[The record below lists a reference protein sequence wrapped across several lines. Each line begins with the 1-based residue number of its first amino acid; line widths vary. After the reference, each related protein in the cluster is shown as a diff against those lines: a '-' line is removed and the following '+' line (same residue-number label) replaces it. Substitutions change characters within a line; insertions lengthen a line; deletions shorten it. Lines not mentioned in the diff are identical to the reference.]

1 MHLFFWGGYMGE
13 EEEKQRPALQ
23 EHYVFR
29 AACRWCNPSVCPL
42 KNIYAK
48 TLKILTCV
56 AFNELIV
63 LYWSKNSC
71 KSSHCFIKVLN
82 LLWIAPFQN
91 WRGEKAPQLITAGR
105 RNQLSG
111 TRSGC
116 QRAAQRATLGT
127 LLGRFGVT
135 ATNCWV
141 KSDKIIQPLQF

>member
-23 EHYVFR
+23 EHCVFR

-42 KNIYAK
+42 KNVYAK

-56 AFNELIV
+56 AFNELV
-63 LYWSKNSC
+63 MLYWSENSC
-71 KSSHCFIKVLN
+71 KSSHCFIKVLD

-91 WRGEKAPQLITAGR
+91 WRGEKAPQLITA
-105 RNQLSG
+105 
-111 TRSGC
+111 
-116 QRAAQRATLGT
+116 QRATLGT
-127 LLGRFGVT
+127 FLGRSGVT

-141 KSDKIIQPLQF
+141 KSNKIIQPLQFKKHKGWDWSVWSIS